1 MMVDTEK
8 LASIDAWIDANWEQ
22 IVTEIGTLVNIPSQ
36 EDLDNAGPGMPFGPG
51 PRKALDAGLDLC
63 GRLGMDAQNHE
74 GYVGTADYKG
84 ADDSKKICLIAHL
97 DTVPCGPG
105 WSQDPHVMTRR
116 DGYLIGRGTLDDKGP
131 FVVGCYAMRYWHE
144 QGVEFPY
151 TMRMILGSN
160 EETTLKDVEYYLE
173 HFDQPTFLFTPD
185 AEFPVCYG
193 EKGIYQ
199 GVFTSAPI
207 HDGKIAVWH
216 AGEAFNA
223 IPTDASVTVK
233 FAGGELPAAEGIT
246 LDASEEGL
254 LTISAKGKG
263 GHASQPQGAVNAIGL
278 LVDYM
283 LDNDLVSADERRF
296 LELQKTLIDDY
307 SGAGV
312 GVSAT
317 DDLFGDLTIIG
328 GMCWLDEE
336 GRLHQSCDS
345 RYPTTFSCAQF
356 ESALTAAA
364 ERFGATYETDNDTE
378 PFYIDP
384 NGQEIQRL
392 IRVYNDVT
400 GEDRKPFTIGG
411 GTYAREFK
419 NAAAFGPEMPWKTD
433 PEWVGPMHGDD
444 EGMSEENLKLT
455 LKIYILALEEIMQIE
470 Y

>member
-1 MMVDTEK
+1 MADTALLEQ
-8 LASIDAWIDANWEQ
+8 IDAWIDEKWEH
-22 IVTEIGTLVNIPSQ
+22 IVSEIKTLVDIPSQ
-36 EDLDNAGPGMPFGPG
+36 EDLDHAGPGEPFGPG
-51 PRKALDAGLDLC
+51 PHRALLAGLDLC
-63 GRLGMDAQNHE
+63 RRLGMDVADHE
-74 GYVGTADYKG
+74 GYVGTADYPG
-84 ADDSKKICLIAHL
+84 ADPTKQVCQIAHL

-144 QGVEFPY
+144 RGAEFPY

-160 EETTLKDVEYYLE
+160 EETSLKDVEYYLE
-173 HFDQPTFLFTPD
+173 RFPEPTFLMTPD

-199 GVFTSAPI
+199 GVFSSNPI
-207 HDGKIAVWH
+207 ADGRIAAWH

-223 IPTDASVTVK
+223 IPTDASITIRADIETLPPADGISLAT
-233 FAGGELPAAEGIT
+233 AG
-246 LDASEEGL
+246 DGL
-254 LTISAKGKG
+254 VLISAKGKG
-263 GHASQPQGAVNAIGL
+263 GHASMPEGTVNAIGM
-278 LVDYM
+278 LVDYL
-283 LDNDLVSADERRF
+283 LDNNLVTSDERRF
-296 LELQKTLIDDY
+296 LKLQKALIDDY

-317 DDLFGDLTIIG
+317 DELFGPLTIIG
-328 GMCWLDEE
+328 GMAWRDDD
-336 GRLHQSCDS
+336 GSLHQSVDS
-345 RYPTTFSCAQF
+345 RYPTTFSRAQF
-356 ESALTAAA
+356 EEALNATAA
-364 ERFGATYETDNDTE
+364 RFDATYETDNDTE

-384 NGQEIQRL
+384 NGPEIQKL
-392 IRVYNDVT
+392 IAVYNDIT

-433 PEWVGPMHGDD
+433 PAWVGPMHGDD
-444 EGMSEENLKLT
+444 EGVSEELLKTT
-455 LKIYILALEEIMQIE
+455 LKVYIVALKELMEIT